1 MFNMF
6 NTEKLQE
13 NTLKFIDNG
22 NSFVLKEISKK
33 DVIDE
38 NDINFYEKNKNLPV
52 MENGEIKNENIS
64 NALNVIQPNII
75 LKNIEEKS
83 EVETKT
89 EEKPEEN
96 SLAESKTEEKPEEN
110 SVAESKTEEKT
121 EAELKNEENSEE
133 KPEAESKNEEK
144 IVNDEMD
151 VENREPKETTK
162 NIEQDIADSKGGKKK
177 NKRTLKGGKRQNKV
191 TRKVRFNISKRVKKQ
206 KKNTTR
212 K

>member
-38 NDINFYEKNKNLPV
+38 NDIKFYEKNKNLPV

-96 SLAESKTEEKPEEN
+96 S
-110 SVAESKTEEKT
+110 VAESKTEEKT

-133 KPEAESKNEEK
+133 KPEA
-144 IVNDEMD
+144 D
-151 VENREPKETTK
+151 
-162 NIEQDIADSKGGKKK
+162 
-177 NKRTLKGGKRQNKV
+177 
-191 TRKVRFNISKRVKKQ
+191 KQ
-206 KKNTTR
+206 Y
-212 K
+212 